1 LAYSDPQSVTISA
14 VPISLPRVSSG
25 ENAGSFKS
33 SDGLTELKVQH
44 SFGRRT
50 RNSIRLISTKISAD
64 PFIPAQNVRVSS
76 SVTLVVDHPN
86 NGYTAAEL
94 KAMADALVAYLA
106 ASSGAKVTQ
115 LVGGEN

>member
-1 LAYSDPQSVTISA
+1 LAYSDPQSVTISGVA
-14 VPISLPRVSSG
+14 ISLPRVSSG
-25 ENAGSFKS
+25 DGVGSFKS
-33 SDGLTELKVQH
+33 ADSLTELKVQH
-44 SFGRRT
+44 SYGRRT
-50 RNSIRLISTKISAD
+50 RNSIRLVSTKISAD

-76 SVTLVVDHPN
+76 SVTLTVDHPN

-94 KAMADALVAYLA
+94 KAIADALVAYLT